1 MVFSPVLKKWAAT
14 ALQDNVER
22 GGITHRP
29 KAISKNSPAITVC
42 SFAATVC

>member
-14 ALQDNVER
+14 VLQDNVER

-29 KAISKNSPAITVC
+29 KAISKK
-42 SFAATVC
+42 